1 MGVTLYILRQ
11 QHHHHHISPSLFD
24 MSDAHIDVVFMEQ
37 GTSLT
42 HLGAEGVIAGGG
54 SIATRSSRQ
63 ALTYDDLVEK
73 IFFSEHVVVL

>member
-1 MGVTLYILRQ
+1 MGATLYILRQ
-11 QHHHHHISPSLFD
+11 RHDHISPSLFH

-42 HLGAEGVIAGGG
+42 HLGVGEVIVGEGGTVA
-54 SIATRSSRQ
+54 RSSRQ

-73 IFFSEHVVVL
+73 IFSSEHVVVL

>member
-11 QHHHHHISPSLFD
+11 QHYHISPSLFD

-42 HLGAEGVIAGGG
+42 HLGAEGVMVGGG
-54 SIATRSSRQ
+54 SITARSSCQ

-73 IFFSEHVVVL
+73 IFSSEHVVVL

>member
-11 QHHHHHISPSLFD
+11 QPGHTSPSLFD

-37 GTSLT
+37 GTSRT
-42 HLGAEGVIAGGG
+42 HLGIEGVVVGWS
-54 SIATRSSRQ
+54 SITARSSYQ

-73 IFFSEHVVVL
+73 IFSSEHVVVL

>member
-11 QHHHHHISPSLFD
+11 QHGPTSPALFD

-37 GTSLT
+37 GTSRT
-42 HLGAEGVIAGGG
+42 HPGIEGVIAGGG
-54 SIATRSSRQ
+54 GITGRGSRQ

-73 IFFSEHVVVL
+73 IFSSEHVVVL

>member
-1 MGVTLYILRQ
+1 MGATLYILRQ
-11 QHHHHHISPSLFD
+11 QQQHISPSLFD

-42 HLGAEGVIAGGG
+42 HLGAEGVMVGGD
-54 SIATRSSRQ
+54 SITARSSCQ

-73 IFFSEHVVVL
+73 IFSSEHVVVL

>member
-11 QHHHHHISPSLFD
+11 QHHHISPSLFD
-24 MSDAHIDVVFMEQ
+24 MSDTHIDVVFMEQ

-42 HLGAEGVIAGGG
+42 HLGAEGVMVGGG
-54 SIATRSSRQ
+54 SITARSSCQ

-73 IFFSEHVVVL
+73 IFSSEHVVVL

>member
-11 QHHHHHISPSLFD
+11 QHDHISPSLFH
-24 MSDAHIDVVFMEQ
+24 MSDAPIDVVFMEE

-42 HLGAEGVIAGGG
+42 HLSVEEVRVGEGSA
-54 SIATRSSRQ
+54 AARSSRQ

-73 IFFSEHVVVL
+73 IFSSEHVVVL